1 MFSRLD
7 EVPGCRDWRGDLHVH
22 VAQRREQGRVF
33 PFSNTLKHDGQHTD
47 HASANGRGG
56 KRIFFFWYI
65 QIAYYAE
72 FAIARWVKRSMLTHC
87 KRFVEVVARRGERCD
102 FTSDATGDGDASTTQ
117 IKAR

>member
-1 MFSRLD
+1 M
-7 EVPGCRDWRGDLHVH
+7 
-22 VAQRREQGRVF
+22 F

-47 HASANGRGG
+47 HASEWTRWE
-56 KRIFFFWYI
+56 KDFFFFVWYI

-72 FAIARWVKRSMLTHC
+72 FAIARWVKRSMLTHR